1 MIILGI
7 FNTKKYVQV
16 LKKAFIVFNYNLF
29 MDKCM
34 CSLNIEK
41 PLISTLIKVMIIL
54 VLKNISLQYLQI
66 MVFGNIPPI
75 KSLEGVE
82 KLFDITILS

>member
-41 PLISTLIKVMIIL
+41 AIISTLIKVSDNFSAKEHTSTTFANHGIWKYTTHQKPRGSGEII
-54 VLKNISLQYLQI
+54 
-66 MVFGNIPPI
+66 
-75 KSLEGVE
+75 
-82 KLFDITILS
+82 

>member
-1 MIILGI
+1 VCILSKFLAWLTYSQEKWSFIIVIRILGI

-34 CSLNIEK
+34 CSLNMEK
-41 PLISTLIKVMIIL
+41 AINFNSGQSK
-54 VLKNISLQYLQI
+54 
-66 MVFGNIPPI
+66 
-75 KSLEGVE
+75 
-82 KLFDITILS
+82 